1 MNRENLQRLDKLN
14 TNRKMGAG
22 KTFKELDQIAEKAPD
37 VNEIWQLVEAAE
49 QIDEPYSSL
58 DEELVEA

>member
-1 MNRENLQRLDKLN
+1 
-14 TNRKMGAG
+14 MGAG